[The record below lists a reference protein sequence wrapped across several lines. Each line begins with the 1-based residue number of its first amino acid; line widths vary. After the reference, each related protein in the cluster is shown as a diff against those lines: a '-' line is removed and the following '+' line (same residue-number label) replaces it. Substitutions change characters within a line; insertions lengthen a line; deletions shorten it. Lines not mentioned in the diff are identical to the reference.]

1 MPSPRSGR
9 PVGGF
14 RNHDGLFLLVPAVTA
29 IMAWLVFGER
39 LDAVAVAGM
48 VLISVGVAL
57 ARQTKDP
64 ATP

>member
-1 MPSPRSGR
+1 MVRWR
-9 PVGGF
+9 YRFIVG
-14 RNHDGLFLLVPAVTA
+14 L
-29 IMAWLVFGER
+29 IWL
-39 LDAVAVAGM
+39 AVAVAGM